1 MPAYPA
7 RSPLDLAMGD
17 VTKLLDGAN
26 CAIKAL
32 GDAAPGAAARAMASR
47 LAFPQLQNMQSL
59 ELDAAVGDLRQ
70 SLVELKLGLDA
81 AMGHAAR
88 VRSMAAKLKRRS
100 DANSRLSRGLI
111 QPRPAPQR
119 DPRLVGVSASR
130 DSEGGMV
137 GGRPV
142 SAGSYNSMSR
152 PGSADIGERAGPWRD
167 RSPSRSGSVQVRTAR
182 TVPVLAR
189 ARPRPAAPP
198 GLAGA
203 CPTHCLL
210 IVQRVHL
217 GAEVRGCAVPG
228 CAAAACIRSGGGGRW
243 RLRAQQQRRRLLP
256 AGGWRHPQLRVLRV
270 HPQRCELRQLGA
282 QCGDER
288 RGWCGLR
295 APAPWHRP
303 PSRRR
308 RRRGGGAAAA

>member
-1 MPAYPA
+1 VVRPSPSAIMPAYPA

-100 DANSRLSRGLI
+100 DINSRLSRGLI

-130 DSEGGMV
+130 DSEGGMI

-142 SAGSYNSMSR
+142 STGSYNSMSR

-167 RSPSRSGSVQVRTAR
+167 RSPSRSGSVQVRTAC

-198 GLAGA
+198 GLARG

-217 GAEVRGCAVPG
+217 GAEARG
-228 CAAAACIRSGGGGRW
+228 
-243 RLRAQQQRRRLLP
+243 
-256 AGGWRHPQLRVLRV
+256 
-270 HPQRCELRQLGA
+270 
-282 QCGDER
+282 
-288 RGWCGLR
+288 
-295 APAPWHRP
+295 
-303 PSRRR
+303 
-308 RRRGGGAAAA
+308 